1 MSLTQAAQMMNVSER
16 SAKSA
21 RVVLA
26 KGVPELVRAVETGS
40 LAVSVAAEIAQHAP
54 KRTKSR

>member
-1 MSLTQAAQMMNVSER
+1 MMNVSER